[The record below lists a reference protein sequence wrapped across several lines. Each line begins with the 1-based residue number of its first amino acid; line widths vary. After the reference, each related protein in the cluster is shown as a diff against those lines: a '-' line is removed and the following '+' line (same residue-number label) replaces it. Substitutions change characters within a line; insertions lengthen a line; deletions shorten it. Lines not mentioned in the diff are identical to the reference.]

1 MSDKE
6 KLCRAWAQ
14 PATAA
19 QSPEQVYDRVMLG
32 VFIWLAMKFGR
43 SHLMDHV
50 IVGLDNRLSRETFQ
64 RLLQVQ
70 VDQLPASVCSLTS
83 PIVAMVPATFA
94 PLAVAIGWLARK
106 RVMQRAS
113 EGGR

>member
-1 MSDKE
+1 
-6 KLCRAWAQ
+6 
-14 PATAA
+14 
-19 QSPEQVYDRVMLG
+19 MLG

-50 IVGLDNRLSRETFQ
+50 IVGLDSRLSRETFQ
-64 RLLQVQ
+64 RLLQLR

-94 PLAVAIGWLARK
+94 PLAVAIGWLAGW
-106 RVMQRAS
+106 RAS
-113 EGGR
+113 ASCNGPVKGDADCLLDIERSHPGYCAQPTAYP